1 MAAEAGGDGSTGDL
15 PIEPGPGAPTP
26 PIALPDPATAA
37 ARLGATVVSVPDA
50 VLERLRSTGADVSV
64 DRAHRAEASRDWW
77 PLAMTWAGGDQVA
90 AVAGAVVR
98 PGVPSQVA
106 EVLRVC
112 HEAHVPV
119 TAAAGRSG
127 VGGGSVPL
135 FGGVVL
141 DLCGLAGVRS
151 VQRDDLVVDVL
162 AGTFGDRLEQ
172 ELRTDHDLTVG
183 HWPQSMTLSTVGGW
197 LACRGAGQ
205 LSNRYG
211 KAEDFVLG
219 LDVVLADG
227 TELHTGGHARQA
239 VGPDLTQLFVGS
251 EGTLGVITGARLR
264 AWPVPAGQ
272 RRAAFGFATFEA
284 GADACRRI
292 MQRGLSPAALR
303 LYDAV
308 EADRSYGTGDLAV
321 LLVFDEGD
329 PVVVDAATAITDTE
343 CAALGAER
351 LDDELVER
359 WLGHRNDV
367 SALEALISRGYVVDT
382 MELTTT
388 WHQLPALYVAVRD
401 AIAAVPG
408 VIASSAHLSHSYPDG
423 ACLYFTFA
431 GQPAEATTEAGDAL
445 YLGCW
450 DAGACTA
457 LAHGGSLSHH
467 HGVGLN
473 RSRFVAEALGAG
485 ADATLAAL
493 KRALD
498 PTGILNPGKLGLASP
513 FGAVPFPPSGA
524 PR

>member
-1 MAAEAGGDGSTGDL
+1 MADEAVELTV
-15 PIEPGPGAPTP
+15 EPGPGAPTP
-26 PIALPDPATAA
+26 PIALPDPATATG
-37 ARLGATVVSVPDA
+37 RIHATAVPVPDA
-50 VLERLRSTGADVSV
+50 MLERLRSTGASVSV
-64 DRAHRAEASRDWW
+64 DPAHRAEASRDWW
-77 PLAMTWAGGDQVA
+77 PLAMTWAAADQVG
-90 AVAGAVVR
+90 AVAAAVVR
-98 PGVPSQVA
+98 PDDPSQVA

-127 VGGGSVPL
+127 VVGGSVPV

-141 DLCGLAGVRS
+141 DLCGLVGIRS
-151 VQRDDLVVDVL
+151 VDRDDLVVDVL
-162 AGTFGDRLEQ
+162 AGTFGDRFEH
-172 ELRTDHDLTVG
+172 ELRTGHGLTVG
-183 HWPQSMTLSTVGGW
+183 HWPQSITLSTVGGW

-211 KAEDFVLG
+211 KAEDLVLG

-227 TELHTGGHARQA
+227 TELRTGGHARQA

-251 EGTLGVITGARLR
+251 EGTLGIITGARLR

-272 RRAAFGFATFEA
+272 HRAAFGFASFA
-284 GADACRRI
+284 DGAEACRRI
-292 MQRGLSPAALR
+292 VQRGLSPAALR

-308 EADRSYGTGDLAV
+308 EADRSYGTGDRAV

-329 PVVVDAATAITDTE
+329 PVVVDAATSITDTE
-343 CAALGAER
+343 CAAVGAEI
-351 LDDELVER
+351 LDVELVEK
-359 WLGHRNDV
+359 WIGHRNDV

-388 WHQLPALYVAVRD
+388 WHRLPTLYRAVRD
-401 AIAAVPG
+401 AIASVPG

-431 GQPAEATTEAGDAL
+431 GQPPEATPEATDAL

-450 DAGACTA
+450 DAGARTA

-467 HGVGLN
+467 HGIGLN
-473 RSRFVAEALGAG
+473 RARFVAEALGDG
-485 ADATLAAL
+485 GFGTLSAL
-493 KRALD
+493 KHALD
-498 PTGILNPGKLGLASP
+498 PTGILNPGKLGLPSP
-513 FGAVPFPPSGA
+513 FGAVPFPDPGA
-524 PR
+524 AR